1 MLVKFDD
8 WWWNGDIEDENA
20 KWWHWGW
27 KSEIGILS
35 APPGGYGLFAEPDTQ
50 LGRGGSEWNVRENFN
65 TTFPPTNRN
74 LYCWNVCNQF
84 CLFTVNFIVA
94 KLVLEITSWHMQFY
108 PQSFSDQMLK
118 DCGRLQR
125 NWGLAAK
132 NDFFKLAGMPPSP
145 LLQYIMSRKLKSIC
159 YQIWQSFYWGL
170 PRFLV
175 AKVWKL
181 CLCKFVSR
189 FSGVHTTNE
198 IDSPPLG

>member
-1 MLVKFDD
+1 M
-8 WWWNGDIEDENA
+8 
-20 KWWHWGW
+20 
-27 KSEIGILS
+27 SEIGILS

-74 LYCWNVCNQF
+74 LYCWNVFNQF

-132 NDFFKLAGMPPSP
+132 NDFFKLARMPSSPSCSILCP
-145 LLQYIMSRKLKSIC
+145 VNWKAYVIKSDNLFIGVCPVFWWQKSESFVFANLSQGSQACILPTKL
-159 YQIWQSFYWGL
+159 
-170 PRFLV
+170 
-175 AKVWKL
+175 
-181 CLCKFVSR
+181 
-189 FSGVHTTNE
+189 T
-198 IDSPPLG
+198 PLG